1 MSLRSPLGYVLGHG
15 SAREGVHHWWHL
27 RTTSAALAILGTWF
41 LFAVL
46 TLPDL
51 DRASVIAW
59 LGRPASAVL
68 MVLFVWTAVWHSALG
83 VQVVVEDYVRTKGPR
98 VLVLVIVRFI
108 HVLIGAV
115 ALVSVLKL
123 ALGGKA

>member
-27 RTTSAALAILGTWF
+27 RTTSAALAVLGIWF
-41 LFAVL
+41 VFAIL

-51 DRASVIAW
+51 GRASVIAW
-59 LGRPASAVL
+59 LGKPFNAVL
-68 MVLFVWTAVWHSALG
+68 MMLFVFATVWHSLLG
-83 VQVVVEDYVRTKGPR
+83 VQVVVDDYVRGKGAR
-98 VLVLVIVRFI
+98 VLVLVLLRFI
-108 HVLIGAV
+108 HVLAGAA
-115 ALVSVLKL
+115 ALFAVLKL